1 MDLPPVEQTHAA
13 PGSQTKLREVGPDRA
28 TSGRTTHLA
37 EMWRFEQRAR
47 VGVVD
52 KGRDEEIR
60 KQQRAQWSQLLSQL
74 HPHFCRRFLQFA
86 LHFRDSYQIE

>member
-1 MDLPPVEQTHAA
+1 
-13 PGSQTKLREVGPDRA
+13 
-28 TSGRTTHLA
+28 
-37 EMWRFEQRAR
+37 MWRFEQHAR

-86 LHFRDSYQIE
+86 LHFRDSYQIERKCMSYGHLRTLMIIQGREAFC